1 MEDVRVLSMDR
12 EDTTLAMMEDTMI
25 VITWENFHHI
35 NKFQCPKKSYCV
47 RMIQTQNSDNNKL
60 FKWGTMIR
68 MV

>member
-12 EDTTLAMMEDTMI
+12 EDTTLAMM

-35 NKFQCPKKSYCV
+35 NKFQCPKYSDCV
-47 RMIQTQNSDNNKL
+47 RMIQTQNSDNSKL
-60 FKWGTMIR
+60 FKWGTMTR